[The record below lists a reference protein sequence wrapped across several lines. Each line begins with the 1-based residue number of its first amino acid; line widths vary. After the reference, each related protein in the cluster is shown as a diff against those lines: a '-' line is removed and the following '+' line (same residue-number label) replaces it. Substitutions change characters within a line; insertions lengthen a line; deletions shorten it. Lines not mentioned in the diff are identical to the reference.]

1 MVQTRTSLA
10 PMRSTRILELAFS
23 GEVELAC
30 SGLRAIAESEPA
42 VPDHWCHLGIAHA
55 IAAGFDAAVVC
66 FERALALDPR
76 HVVSL
81 AYLGIVA
88 QKIGALDRAEEI
100 LDYSGA
106 IIHGEVRDSAGLNE
120 QLREF
125 VSSHES
131 LTWELAGKA
140 TRNGWQTSEFLRDTA
155 EPARRL
161 KQAIED
167 HIAQIVDYDE
177 GLESLQV
184 AAWAVV
190 LGQGGFQEPHVHP
203 AGLLSGVYYV
213 DVPMIEGS
221 TSAFL
226 QFTRS
231 LPWLPPSPF
240 DSALAHRLIGPHPGE
255 IVVFPSHYW
264 HATVPNQSS
273 ARRMSIAFDVS
284 LRPR

>member
-1 MVQTRTSLA
+1 
-10 PMRSTRILELAFS
+10 MRSERILKMAFN
-23 GEVELAC
+23 GEVDLAC
-30 SGLRAIAESEPA
+30 QGLRAIAESEPT

-81 AYLGIVA
+81 AYLGIVT
-88 QKIGALDRAEEI
+88 QKIGALDRAEDI

-106 IIHGEVRDSAGLNE
+106 IIHDELRDSAGLNE

-125 VSSHES
+125 VSSHQS
-131 LTWELAGKA
+131 LAWDLVGKA
-140 TRNGWQTSEFLRDTA
+140 TRNGWQTSEFLDDPA

-161 KQAIED
+161 KEAIKH
-167 HIAQIVDYDE
+167 HIAHIMDDE
-177 GLESLQV
+177 QCVLSLQII
-184 AAWAVV
+184 AWAVV
-190 LGQGGFQEPHVHP
+190 LGKGGFQEPHVHP

-213 DVPMIEGS
+213 DVPTIAGS
-221 TSAFL
+221 TSGFL

-231 LPWLPPSPF
+231 LPWLPASPF
-240 DSALAHRLIGPHPGE
+240 DGALSHRLIVPHPGD

-264 HATVPNQSS
+264 HATVPNLSS
-273 ARRMSIAFDVS
+273 ARRMSIAFDV
-284 LRPR
+284 LVRPR